1 MRDYL
6 GRPILVG
13 MYLVRSEKD
22 GHISII
28 RVNRIQD
35 GILYAD
41 TLRTRRHLGK
51 LEVGQT
57 FSRFPQRFVIVE
69 PTQNLVRMMD
79 QAQDPNVTDE
89 QLKYIVDWTGAR
101 VYHYGPTDRERLL
114 CE

>member
-13 MYLVRSEKD
+13 MYLVKSEKD
-22 GHISII
+22 GHVSII
-28 RVNRIQD
+28 RVNRIEN
-35 GILYAD
+35 GVFYAD
-41 TLRTRRHLGK
+41 TLMSRRNLGK
-51 LEVGQT
+51 LEAGQT

-69 PTQNLVRMMD
+69 PSQNLVTMMD

-89 QLKYIVDWTGAR
+89 QLKYILDWASAR
-101 VYHYGPTDRERLL
+101 ASHYGPIGRERLL